1 MDKRTEP
8 KGVRFKYWVY
18 ETLKEIAATEDTTF
32 SEIIE
37 SFLEESIQHY
47 RYHHP
52 SFKFKNT
59 PIENNGQVESG
70 STLLS
75 NGSTLLSKERRL
87 IERFVEDVRALS
99 KDETS

>member
-37 SFLEESIQHY
+37 SFFLE
-47 RYHHP
+47 
-52 SFKFKNT
+52 
-59 PIENNGQVESG
+59 
-70 STLLS
+70 
-75 NGSTLLSKERRL
+75 
-87 IERFVEDVRALS
+87 
-99 KDETS
+99 